1 MKTKYIFLII
11 SMFCSG
17 LMFAQSS
24 AMNLLF
30 EKYEKEDDITIINI
44 SKSMFNLIPGN
55 INTGNVDIKNILP
68 KIETM
73 RILTSDNI
81 SLKEKMA
88 FDFKA
93 LVEKDKDYEELMRVK
108 SGKSNVTFNIK
119 KKGDNIS
126 ELIMLVSE
134 EANFVVIQI
143 LGNFLMDDIKKIAE
157 DGTKGNL

>member
-119 KKGDNIS
+119 KKGDKIS